1 MSKPSICLAITGGIA
16 CGKSTVGGIL
26 QREGVAVCDADDLA
40 HELMLPGKPGY
51 YKVKELF
58 GSAYADEQKG
68 INRRKLG
75 KLVFADEKARENLN
89 KALHPLIRSAWEDW
103 LNNLA
108 DACTVAVIIPLLY
121 EIDATIGWTAV
132 ICVAADED
140 IVISR
145 LRDRGLG
152 TEDALVRIR
161 AQMPVE
167 VKIQHSD
174 YVIHNNGSIAD
185 LERETRAVMDR
196 ALKMKEGIRN
206 G

>member
-1 MSKPSICLAITGGIA
+1 MSRPLIRLAITGGIA

-58 GSAYADEQKG
+58 GAAYADEQKG
-68 INRRKLG
+68 IDRRKLG

-89 KALHPLIRSAWEDW
+89 KALHPLIRSAWEAW
-103 LNNLA
+103 LNKPPDECIA
-108 DACTVAVIIPLLY
+108 AVIIPLLY
-121 EIDATIGWTAV
+121 EIDATTGWTAV
-132 ICVAADED
+132 ICVSADQD

-152 TEDALVRIR
+152 TEDALARIR

-185 LERETRAVMDR
+185 LERETRAVMNR